1 MADPSGVD
9 LCSGTTNGN
18 TIPDY
23 TSSWEEREITFDT
36 PYELTSGNE
45 YAIVIRAEAG
55 DLDWLEKD
63 NVYANGVAKYSDD
76 SGSSWSDDGT
86 YDMWFKTKA
95 SGVEKDTNTFAEE
108 ANWGY
113 DITATDWD
121 AQTFAASSTY
131 TISSV
136 VLKLG
141 KFPATTPGTVTVSIQ
156 ATGGVAD
163 KATNPSPSDAAT
175 DVTLDQATVSWTAG
189 DGATSHD
196 VYYGD
201 TSGDLAL
208 LESGIEDTEYTI
220 SGITDGSPFEYV
232 VTRYWR
238 IDEVNETGTTTGDEW
253 SFTTIRFDPPSKT
266 VWYST
271 GGYYYRLLPQ
281 SDGTYGDSP
290 ADGGVENTDYEILA
304 GYLPNFINTNRRLVA
319 ATRNSIYYEDI

>member
-36 PYELTSGNE
+36 PYELTSGSE

-55 DLDWLEKD
+55 DLDWIQKD
-63 NVYANGVAKYSDD
+63 NVYANGIAKYSDD

-86 YDMWFKTKA
+86 FDMWFKTKA
-95 SGVEKDTNTFAEE
+95 EEVEKDTNTFAEE
-108 ANWGY
+108 TNWGY
-113 DITATDWD
+113 DITDTDWD
-121 AQTFAASSTY
+121 AQTFVASSTY

-163 KATNPSPSDAAT
+163 KATNPSPSDTAT
-175 DVTLDQATVSWTAG
+175 DVTLDQATISWDAG
-189 DGATSHD
+189 DGALSHN
-196 VYYGD
+196 VYYG
-201 TSGDLAL
+201 T
-208 LESGIEDTEYTI
+208 ESGNLTLVSEEQAGTSYTI
-220 SGITDGSPFEYV
+220 TGVTNGSPFEYV

-238 IDEVNETGTTTGDEW
+238 IDEVNEAGTTTGDEW
-253 SFTTIRFDPPSKT
+253 SFTTIRLDPPAET
-266 VWYST
+266 YWYST

-281 SDGTYGDSP
+281 EDGSYGDP
-290 ADGGVENTDYEILA
+290 PGTGVEDIDWEKLT

-319 ATRNSIYYEDI
+319 ATKNSIYYEDI